1 MSVIWLAPGSFL
13 KKTCVPAATLF
24 AVALCGCSRL
34 EVKLGWR
41 VDIAKLPVAS
51 MDARLQGDP
60 GVAPG
65 ERSPLIVTLLQPD
78 GTVLTTT
85 GAGKG
90 KVRWSDLVVAA
101 TTVSVNKKGVV
112 SLAHDPR
119 VSDGKMGHVTITVP
133 SHPEL
138 HVDLDVPVR
147 YDYAFAANFSGS
159 NGTNGLNGTDGTS
172 GSNGSMGS
180 MDPNN
185 PSAGGDGGN
194 GTDGGDGGNGSDGGD
209 GPNVQVF
216 LRLRS
221 GTKPLLQA
229 SVQAAG
235 HKQWFYLVDPQGGS
249 LTVSSAGGS
258 GGAAGKGGRGG
269 SGGSGGMGSPP
280 GNSGMAG
287 HDGLDGH
294 AGSDGSPGTITVTY
308 DPSAQPYLSAL
319 HVSKSA
325 SLKEAP
331 VQALW

>member
-90 KVRWSDLVVAA
+90 KVRWSDLVVTA

-119 VSDGKMGHVTITVP
+119 LSDGKMGHVTITVP
-133 SHPEL
+133 SHPGL
-138 HVDLDVPVR
+138 HVDLDIPVR

-209 GPNVQVF
+209 GPNV
-216 LRLRS
+216 RNE
-221 GTKPLLQA
+221 A
-229 SVQAAG
+229 AAAG
-235 HKQWFYLVDPQGGS
+235 EC
-249 LTVSSAGGS
+249 S
-258 GGAAGKGGRGG
+258 GGRSQAVVLPGRPAGWVADGELGRWKRRCGRQG
-269 SGGSGGMGSPP
+269 WSRGKWRFRWNGKSTWQQR
-280 GNSGMAG
+280 AG
-287 HDGLDGH
+287 W
-294 AGSDGSPGTITVTY
+294 A
-308 DPSAQPYLSAL
+308 
-319 HVSKSA
+319 
-325 SLKEAP
+325 
-331 VQALW
+331 